1 MTDDAHGN
9 EERRSDDDLGAEPAG
24 LHESVDEP
32 LDESRSE
39 SADLRETLDDL
50 AAAEGERSHADEAL
64 RQSEERYRRL
74 VEGLPDIVWSMSDK
88 RGLLYVSPRA
98 EEVLGFTR
106 QELYER
112 PWFWTERMHPE
123 DRKRAFE
130 ALARST
136 AGAELDMEYRIQ
148 DRSGRWHLFHDRAI
162 GRRTRGDETIVEG
175 IATDITEQRRAEEA
189 LQSSELLYRATIDAM
204 ADVIHMVDRDLTIT
218 LANETLRRYATEF
231 GVSNDLVG
239 QNIFDVCPFLNDKIR
254 EEYRRVFE
262 SGEAMM
268 TEEENE
274 VAGRT
279 VITETR
285 KIPILEDGKVV
296 RVITVVRDVSERAKA
311 EDVQSVLF
319 QISQAVS
326 DTADLQELI
335 GVVHRELGRLVDTT
349 NFYVALY
356 DEETELYTFP
366 YHVDKYDSDE
376 IGAVPLR
383 KSLTDYVRRTGEALM
398 VDPQEHAALIQQG
411 EVELIGAQSTI
422 WLGVPLK
429 AGGKIIGVVVVQC
442 YDEAQLYT
450 AEDRELLAFVS
461 ESIGVAIERKKA
473 EEERREFETQIQLA
487 QKLESLGV
495 LAGGIAHD
503 FNNLLT
509 GILGNADL
517 AMMEIGPDTSVAGHL
532 KEIKTTAERAA
543 DLSRQMLAYSG
554 RGSFVIEPIAL
565 NSLVTEMVH
574 LLEVSISKKVVMRY
588 DLDDAL
594 PEMVGDVTQIRQVIM
609 NLITNASDAIGDE
622 EGLITIS
629 TGWMNCERA
638 DFAGVYLD
646 DQLEEGAYVYLE
658 VADTG
663 CGMDDETR
671 RRVFDPFFT
680 TKFTGRG
687 LGLASALGIIR
698 GHKGAVRVDS
708 KVGKGTRFR
717 VLFPAGGEPAAKPVS
732 EELPEVEWD
741 GGGTVLVVDDEE
753 AIREVGTLM
762 LEQAGFGVITACD
775 GAEAVGVYRDR
786 ADEIACVLLD
796 LTMPRLGGEETYR
809 ELKQI
814 RDDVC
819 VVLSSGYSELEVG
832 ERFEGQG
839 IAGFVQK
846 PYLAVELVARVREA
860 IGRVDE
866 SGPAGTV

>member
-9 EERRSDDDLGAEPAG
+9 ENPRPDEELRGEPVE
-24 LHESVDEP
+24 LHEQLE
-32 LDESRSE
+32 EFRAE
-39 SADLRETLDDL
+39 SAELHETLDEL
-50 AAAEGERSHADEAL
+50 AAVESKRRLADEAL
-64 RQSEERYRRL
+64 QQSEERYRVL
-74 VEGLPDIVWSMSDK
+74 VEGLPDIVWSISDK
-88 RGLLYVSPRA
+88 RGMRYVSPRA
-98 EEVLGFTR
+98 EDVLGYPREEF
-106 QELYER
+106 YER
-112 PWFWTERMHPE
+112 PWFWTERMHPD
-123 DRKRAFE
+123 DRDAAFE
-130 ALARST
+130 ALARFT
-136 AGAELDMEYRIQ
+136 AGEDLNVEYRIQ
-148 DRSGRWHLFHDRAI
+148 DRAGRWHLFHDRAI

-175 IATDITEQRRAEEA
+175 ISTDITEQRRAEEG
-189 LQSSELLYRATIDAM
+189 LKSSELLYRATIDAM
-204 ADVIHMVDRDLTIT
+204 ADIIHMVDRDLKIT
-218 LANETLRRYATEF
+218 LANKTLKRYATELGF
-231 GVSNDLVG
+231 TTELVG
-239 QNIFDVCPFLNDKIR
+239 SDIFEVCPFLGEKIR

-262 SGEAMM
+262 SGEALQ

-274 VAGRT
+274 VLGRKI
-279 VITETR
+279 ITETR
-285 KIPILEDGKVV
+285 KIPILEGGEVV
-296 RVITVVRDVSERAKA
+296 RVITVIRDVSERAKA
-311 EDVQSVLF
+311 EELQSVLF

-326 DTADLQELI
+326 NTADLGELI

-383 KSLTDYVRRTGEALM
+383 QSLTDYVRRTGEALM
-398 VDPQEHAALIQQG
+398 VDPQEHNALIERG

-429 AGGKIIGVVVVQC
+429 AIGKIIGVVVVQC

-450 AEDRELLAFVS
+450 AEDRELLAFVA
-461 ESIGVAIERKKA
+461 ESIGVGIERKRV
-473 EEERREFETQIQLA
+473 EEERREFETQIQLG

-517 AMMEIGPDTSVAGHL
+517 AIMEIGPDTSVAGHL

-565 NSLVTEMVH
+565 NGIVTEMVH
-574 LLEVSISKKVVMRY
+574 LLEVSISKKVAMRY
-588 DLDDAL
+588 DLDEAL
-594 PEMVGDVTQIRQVIM
+594 PDMVGDVTQIRQVIM

-629 TGWMNCERA
+629 TGWLDCERA
-638 DFAGVYLD
+638 DFTGVYLD

-671 RRVFDPFFT
+671 KRVFDPFFT

-687 LGLASALGIIR
+687 RGLASAIGIIR

-708 KVGKGTRFR
+708 KPGKGTRFR
-717 VLFPAGGEPAAKPVS
+717 VLFPSGGEPAVRPAAS
-732 EELPEVEWD
+732 HSTEVEWE
-741 GGGTVLVVDDEE
+741 GRGTVLVVDDEE
-753 AIREVGTLM
+753 AIREVGSLM
-762 LEQAGFGVITACD
+762 LEQAGFEVITACD
-775 GAEAVGVYRDR
+775 GVEAVDVYRER
-786 ADEIACVLLD
+786 ADEITCVLLD

-809 ELKQI
+809 ELRQI
-814 RDDVC
+814 REDVC

-839 IAGFVQK
+839 VAGFVQK
-846 PYLAVELVARVREA
+846 PYLAAEL
-860 IGRVDE
+860 IGRVKQAIRGDE
-866 SGPAGTV
+866 EREITGTA